1 MKRIFSA
8 IWARLCAVQWN
19 RHTFALLLGA
29 AVAFV
34 PDLTDL
40 AKEATET
47 GWRPLLIVARVIGYA
62 LTAIAV
68 ASKAYV
74 RISPILDRIEA
85 LEPVVKP
92 GDDAVTKPE
101 TPSAKDKGFTLIPFL
116 LFFAAITASLA
127 ITFPAHGQALDAST
141 GLPKVMLEDPIP
153 TPQLGVKWGR
163 WTTQPATAAGFQVNL
178 KTGDYERIAIMV
190 GYGATYHGRQV
201 TIGAVAFAGVGLSAN
216 APNAPQASLLLT
228 LWDSV
233 AIGPGVTI
241 FKGSGGD
248 RIFQGLLTFAFNMTT
263 GATTEGLKGFMDVA
277 RVCAM

>member
-1 MKRIFSA
+1 MNRTTLKSTLLA
-8 IWARLCAVQWN
+8 I
-19 RHTFALLLGA
+19 LGA
-29 AVAFV
+29 LAVVGPQLLNLLADMKSPKAALIASMVGFVVALAVNGKGVALVNAFL
-34 PDLTDL
+34 PD
-40 AKEATET
+40 K
-47 GWRPLLIVARVIGYA
+47 
-62 LTAIAV
+62 
-68 ASKAYV
+68 
-74 RISPILDRIEA
+74 
-85 LEPVVKP
+85 PVVQP
-92 GDDAVTKPE
+92 GTDAVTKPE
-101 TPSAKDKGFTLIPFL
+101 TMPPKDKGFTLIPLL
-116 LFFAAITASLA
+116 LFFAAVTASLA
-127 ITFPAHGQALDAST
+127 VTFPAHGQALDPST
-141 GLPKVMLEDPIP
+141 GLPKVMLEDHIP

-178 KTGDYERIAIMV
+178 KTGDYERIAIMA

-263 GATTEGLKGFMDVA
+263 GSTTEGLKGFMDVA